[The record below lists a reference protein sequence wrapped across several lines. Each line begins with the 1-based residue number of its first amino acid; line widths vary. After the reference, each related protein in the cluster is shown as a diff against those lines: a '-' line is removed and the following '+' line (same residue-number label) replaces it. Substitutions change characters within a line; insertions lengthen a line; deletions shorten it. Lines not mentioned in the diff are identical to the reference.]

1 MIQMPLVSR
10 SQLLSLSARSSLTL
24 LLLFLGSIVTLSR
37 LVDQNTQPAL
47 SRPLTITWRYQ
58 SDRMSNLTPATDGQT
73 VYIPQTGGALVAVDA
88 ERGQLRWR
96 AEVGGELSSGPAIDD
111 RSVYIATQYQDA
123 QGEHPPVRGT
133 LRALSKETGVTLWM
147 RTLPAP
153 IRGGL
158 VASQTAIFGGAV
170 DGRVY
175 SFDKR
180 SGLTLWINQYS
191 ESISNQPAISGRLL
205 YFGTDAGSLF
215 ALDQTDGQLAWRYR
229 SHGPIQGPVAIANA
243 VVYFGSGDGYVY
255 SFSESRSKLLWRRRT
270 GASVQAVVAVDNGV
284 LAVSLDNYAYLLTPN
299 KGAVIW
305 RRLLPG
311 RISARPLTA
320 PDGVLFTPLSTDSAI
335 VLALKDGKPVNTLA
349 LGEEN
354 SSIAAPIFARNRV
367 LVSAPHALLAFGEPR
382 QNP

>member
-1 MIQMPLVSR
+1 M
-10 SQLLSLSARSSLTL
+10 LSLSANTSVV
-24 LLLFLGSIVTLSR
+24 LLLFLIISVVTSSGR
-37 LVDQNTQPAL
+37 GTPQNTQPAL
-47 SRPLTITWRYQ
+47 SQPLTISWRYQ
-58 SDRMSNLTPATDGQT
+58 SDRMSNLTPATDGRN
-73 VYIPQTGGALVAVDA
+73 VYVPQTGGAVVAVDA
-88 ERGQLRWR
+88 ERGQLHWR
-96 AEVGGELSSGPAIDD
+96 AEVGGELSASPAIDN
-111 RSVYIATQYQDA
+111 RCVYIATQYQDV
-123 QGEHPPVRGT
+123 QGEHLPVRGT
-133 LRALSKETGVTLWM
+133 LRALSRETGVTLWM

-158 VASQTAIFGGAV
+158 VASQTAIFGGAA

-191 ESISNQPAISGRLL
+191 ESISNQPAISGRFL
-205 YFGTDAGSLF
+205 YFGSDAGTLF
-215 ALDQTDGQLAWRYR
+215 ALDQANGQLAWRYR
-229 SHGPIQGPVAIANA
+229 SRGPIPGPVAIANA
-243 VVYFGSGDGYVY
+243 TVYFGSGDGYVY
-255 SFSESRSKLLWRRRT
+255 SFSESRAKLLWRRRT

-320 PDGVLFTPLSTDSAI
+320 PDGILFTPLSTDSAV

-354 SSIAAPIFARNRV
+354 SSIAAPIFAGNRV
-367 LVSAPHALLAFGEPR
+367 LISAPHALLAFSAPR